1 MPKYYRWGVRGGACV
16 YGVGACVYGVGAC
29 VYGVGACVYGNPMI
43 LVSAPVPLGLFRFL
57 NLLGLGEARVW
68 GFGTRA

>member
-1 MPKYYRWGVRGGACV
+1 MPKSYWWGFRGGACV

-43 LVSAPVPLGLFRFL
+43 LVSAPVPLGLIGFL
-57 NLLGLGEARVW
+57 NLLGLVWVW
-68 GFGTRA
+68 GFGTMA

>member
-1 MPKYYRWGVRGGACV
+1 MG
-16 YGVGACVYGVGAC
+16 GACVYGVGAC

-43 LVSAPVPLGLFRFL
+43 LVSAPVPLGLFGFL
-57 NLLGLGEARVW
+57 NLLGDGWGRVW